1 MSNVVPRRPSGM
13 PSDIISDTSP
23 AVIPGASL
31 AVPGVSAIGPYER
44 FYQLWPSQL

>member
-1 MSNVVPRRPSGM
+1 M